1 MSKVSAGQAL
11 GPEFKT
17 KTHGQLNAA
26 GYVLHPSALPC
37 RVGGPELRS
46 QQGGYLGNKRKSLFQ
61 TRGEGVE
68 GPTAAPATRISSPS
82 NKASLCSPEFS
93 LK

>member
-46 QQGGYLGNKRKSLFQ
+46 QQGGYLGNKRLCFKP
-61 TRGEGVE
+61 EGRAWK
-68 GPTAAPATRISSPS
+68 GPQQHLPPAFP
-82 NKASLCSPEFS
+82 S
-93 LK
+93 LKQGLTL